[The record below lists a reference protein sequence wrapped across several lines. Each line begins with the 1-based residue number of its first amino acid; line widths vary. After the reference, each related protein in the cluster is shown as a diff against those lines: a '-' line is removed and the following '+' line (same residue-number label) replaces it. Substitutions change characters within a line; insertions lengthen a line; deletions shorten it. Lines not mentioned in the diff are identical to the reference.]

1 MLPTQI
7 AVHDENGSIITK
19 NGQVASGAVG
29 SIFPG
34 TPTKLSATTRGTA
47 GTVIPMVDG
56 DGTTSQVF
64 TGIAKSQSSDTAT
77 VAGSVQ
83 LIMPLPGIIY
93 AAKAKSTTGAN
104 TQTKIN
110 NLLYGRLIFDL
121 TGTIGLGL
129 SGAWTLDTA
138 GGDGANNCCV
148 VVGGEYQTN
157 TLYFIYQVRG
167 SYMNA

>member
-1 MLPTQI
+1 MPTQI
-7 AVHDENGSIITK
+7 SVHDENGSILTK
-19 NGQVASGAVG
+19 QAIVASGAVATIQ
-29 SIFPG
+29 SG

-47 GTVIPMVDG
+47 GTVIPMVDA

-64 TGIAKSQSSDTAT
+64 TGIAKSVSSDTAT

-83 LIMPLPGIIY
+83 LIMPLPGIVY
-93 AAKAKSTTGAN
+93 AAKAKSATGAN

-110 NLLYGRLIFDL
+110 NLLYGRLVFDL
-121 TGTIGLGL
+121 TGTVGVGL
-129 SGAWTLDTA
+129 SGTWTLDTA

-148 VVGGEYQTN
+148 IVGGEFQTN